1 MKIKIYTTGGTIDKI
16 YFDQKSE
23 FQVGEPQI
31 LELLRE
37 ANITFDFEVES
48 LMRKDSL
55 DMSDAD
61 RALIAGRIR
70 QDPNER
76 ILLTHGTDTM
86 LETAKALLDIQGK
99 TIVLV
104 GSMQPAR
111 LRYSD
116 AIFNIGYAV
125 ATVQMMPPGIY
136 VAMNGQLF
144 DPLHARKNVAGHRF
158 ETI

>member
-1 MKIKIYTTGGTIDKI
+1 MKIRIYTTGGTIDKI

-55 DMSDAD
+55 DMNDAD
-61 RALIAGRIR
+61 RALIAERIR
-70 QDPNER
+70 QDPNEH

-86 LETAKALLDIQGK
+86 VETARALVGIQGK

-116 AIFNIGYAV
+116 AVFNIGYAV

-136 VAMNGQLF
+136 VAMNGQVF

-158 ETI
+158 EVI